1 MLVALGIILFLAL
14 IILHELGHFWVARRN
29 GVHPEEF
36 GIFFPP
42 RLWHKKMKSG
52 FDFSINLLPLGG
64 FVKLKG
70 EHDNDTEPGT
80 FGAASTWAKTK
91 IMLAGVFVNFLTAL
105 VLFTILAV
113 VGMPKLI
120 DNQFT
125 VKSDTKVV
133 RQDTYITYV
142 DADSPASK
150 AGLQVT
156 DKLVSIVGKN
166 GTEVQL
172 GAASLP
178 DITKQFAGQRV
189 TIKYERGDS
198 AKQTTAVLRTTE
210 VVEASQKTNDPKGY
224 LGVAPLGYTVQRSTW
239 SAPVVA
245 LGLSGQITVMTMQGL
260 WHAVQ
265 GLGGIIAGFV
275 TGNHAARVNAQ
286 TEASSQVSGPLG
298 IFFVLKSGSV
308 LGLSYIIMIIAVI
321 SLTLAI
327 MNVLPV
333 PALDGGRLYMMLASR
348 LTKQKRL
355 NQKME
360 ETIVGWSFLV
370 LIGLIILITIV
381 DVRRFF

>member
-1 MLVALGIILFLAL
+1 
-14 IILHELGHFWVARRN
+14 
-29 GVHPEEF
+29 
-36 GIFFPP
+36 
-42 RLWHKKMKSG
+42 MKSG